1 VKLAVEELGRGGA
14 TDAALERALRRAGG
28 GSFAEAFRDFHLWS
42 VLTGPRDDGRHFS
55 FASRLPAPTFAGV
68 AEMLPALSIQAD
80 PEVAPLG
87 AAAVLLAPAERT
99 GGLAVRFEGDR
110 TTRWAV
116 DLLLVRLDGSMHRVP
131 LALDEDDAG
140 DLTVPLQDLREAL
153 LLVRNLD
160 GDGKTPRRYTWSA
173 YVEPGYPTEIAG
185 LSVETAGAR
194 GGMIVSWETL
204 GERGVLGFNVLRS
217 RPGDAAEARVNPVWI
232 PAIGD
237 TGAPAAYSFFDA
249 GARPGV
255 AYQYRIEAVT
265 PEGLVSRSELVPS
278 PSR

>member
-1 VKLAVEELGRGGA
+1 
-14 TDAALERALRRAGG
+14 
-28 GSFAEAFRDFHLWS
+28 
-42 VLTGPRDDGRHFS
+42 
-55 FASRLPAPTFAGV
+55 
-68 AEMLPALSIQAD
+68 
-80 PEVAPLG
+80 
-87 AAAVLLAPAERT
+87 
-99 GGLAVRFEGDR
+99 VRFEGDR

-160 GDGKTPRRYTWSA
+160 GDGKTPRRYTWTA
-173 YVEPGYPTEIAG
+173 YVEQGYPTEIAG